1 MTPSGILETVLYA
14 EDLDAARK
22 FYGGVLGLEEVAA
35 EAGRHVFFR
44 CGEGMLLV
52 FNPQKTVEP
61 SSNPRLPVPAHG
73 AKGEGHLCF
82 RAAAAEIGD
91 WKARLLAAG
100 LPVEADFEWPNGGRS
115 IYTRDPA
122 GNSVEFAEPS
132 IWGIADVP
140 RLPAGSRLVVASH
153 NAGKVV
159 EIADLLSPFGLE
171 VVSAGELGLP
181 EPEET
186 GTTFVAN
193 AVLKAEASAKA
204 SRLPALADD
213 SGLVVDALGGDPG
226 IYSARWAGP
235 SRDFALAM
243 RNVEEKLAAAGATS
257 PKKRKAHF
265 ICVLCLA
272 MPDGRRAV
280 FEGRVDGTLVWPP
293 RGTRGFGYD
302 PMFLPEEGSET
313 FGEMEPNAKQAISHR
328 ARAFRKL
335 VAGVFERD

>member
-22 FYGGVLGLEEVAA
+22 FYGGVLGLGEVVA

-52 FNPQKTVEP
+52 FNPRKTAEP
-61 SSNPRLPVPAHG
+61 SSNPKLPVPPHG

-82 RAAAAEIGD
+82 RTSAAEIGE

-100 LPVEADFEWPNGGRS
+100 HSIEADFEWPNGGRS

-122 GNSVEFAEPS
+122 GNSIEFAEPM
-132 IWGIADVP
+132 IWDIADVP
-140 RLPAGSRLVVASH
+140 RLPSGSRLVVASH

-186 GTTFVAN
+186 GTTFIAN

-204 SRLPALADD
+204 SGLPALADD
-213 SGLVVDALGGDPG
+213 SGLSVDALGGDPG

-235 SRDFALAM
+235 SRDFSLAM
-243 RNVEEKLAAAGATS
+243 RNVEEKLAAAGATT
-257 PKKRKAHF
+257 PGTRKAHF
-265 ICVLCLA
+265 TCALCLA
-272 MPDGRRAV
+272 LPDGRRAV
-280 FEGRVDGTLVWPP
+280 YEGRVDGTLVWPP
-293 RGTRGFGYD
+293 RGARGFGYD
-302 PMFLPEEGSET
+302 PMFLPEEGVQT
-313 FGEMEPNAKQAISHR
+313 FGEMEPNAKHAISHR

-335 VAGVFERD
+335 VEGVFERD